1 MKFTAVLSIGLIVA
15 CAAPVMAQQPR
26 QSKDSSKSIPASAKP
41 PKGMC
46 RIWIEGVAPAQQ
58 PAPTDCATALKN
70 QPKNSKV
77 IFGDDAADSSKSTP
91 KTQLPPGAKGF
102 QNVKPPVV
110 IRPSNRP
117 PGEAN
122 GR

>member
-1 MKFTAVLSIGLIVA
+1 MKSFTAVLSFGLLVA
-15 CAAPVMAQQPR
+15 CAAPVMGQQAP

-46 RIWIEGVAPAQQ
+46 RIWIEGVAAAQQ

-70 QPKNSKV
+70 QPKNSRV
-77 IFGDDAADSSKSTP
+77 IFGDSPSDSSKSSP
-91 KTQLPPGAKGF
+91 KTNQIPAGAKGF

-110 IRPSNRP
+110 IRPSRP
-117 PGEAN
+117 RSQEV
-122 GR
+122 